1 MEATQVSIDVWM
13 ETQNI
18 TVLFSIKTDGNSDTC
33 YNLVNLEDIISLLEK
48 DT

>member
-1 MEATQVSIDVWM
+1 MEATQVYIDVCM
-13 ETQNI
+13 EMQNI
-18 TVLFSIKTDGNSDTC
+18 TVLFSIKKDGNSDTC